1 MSTSASSRTIAAV
14 LPVLLALFSACER
27 KASVPSHAPAVRLPL
42 EVLAD
47 TGRRQTLPVPPP
59 AVARA
64 WLERV
69 QKDRPP
75 RVPPAPIARA
85 PLAVPPPEAPPEAPP
100 VTSEPMDVLVV
111 DEDLHPPIPI
121 GTAPLRVPAGR
132 GRSAGVDLDVRVDES
147 GAVSDAV
154 WAGGSADSTA
164 VAAVTACA
172 LAMRFHPAVQRGR
185 PVAVWCRQHFEFGRG
200 VAVPAVEGEAPPH

>member
-1 MSTSASSRTIAAV
+1 MRTNAWTLAGAILLVLASG
-14 LPVLLALFSACER
+14 CER
-27 KASVPSHAPAVRLPL
+27 KAGGPVHAPAVRLPI

-47 TGRRQTLPVPPP
+47 TGRRQSLPVPPP
-59 AVARA
+59 AAARA

-75 RVPPAPIARA
+75 RVPPAEVA
-85 PLAVPPPEAPPEAPP
+85 PAPPLDVPPPEARPDAPP
-100 VTSEPMDVLVV
+100 VTSEPLDVLVV

-121 GTAPLRVPAGR
+121 GVAPLHVPSGR
-132 GRSAGVDLDVRVDES
+132 GSLGIDLDVRIDED

-154 WAGGSADSTA
+154 WAGGSADPAA

-172 LAMRFHPAVQRGR
+172 LAMRFHPAVQRGK

-200 VAVPAVEGEAPPH
+200 VAAPAIEEPPH

>member
-1 MSTSASSRTIAAV
+1 MPTSAFSRRIV
-14 LPVLLALFSACER
+14 LGLLVLASGCDR
-27 KASVPSHAPAVRLPL
+27 KANGPSHAPAVRLPI

-47 TGRRQTLPVPPP
+47 SARRRTLPVPPP
-59 AVARA
+59 EAARA

-75 RVPPAPIARA
+75 RVPPAPVSPA
-85 PLAVPPPEAPPEAPP
+85 PLAVPPPEARPEAPP

-121 GTAPLRVPAGR
+121 GTAPLRVPAGH
-132 GRSAGVDLDVRVDES
+132 GRSVGVDLDVRVDES

-154 WAGGSADSTA
+154 WAGGSEDSSA

-200 VAVPAVEGEAPPH
+200 VAAPVDEGEAAPH

>member
-1 MSTSASSRTIAAV
+1 MPTNASAKWIAA
-14 LPVLLALFSACER
+14 LLLVFASGCER
-27 KASVPSHAPAVRLPL
+27 KAHAPAHVPAVRLPI

-47 TGRRQTLPVPPP
+47 TARRQSLPVPPP

-69 QKDRPP
+69 QKDHPP
-75 RVPPAPIARA
+75 RVPPAEVTRTPS
-85 PLAVPPPEAPPEAPP
+85 LAAPPPEARPEAPP
-100 VTSEPMDVLVV
+100 LASEPMEVLVV

-121 GTAPLRVPAGR
+121 GVAPLRVPSGR
-132 GRSAGVDLDVRVDES
+132 GVLGVDLDVRIDEE
-147 GAVSDAV
+147 GTVSDAV
-154 WAGGSADSTA
+154 WAGGSEDSSV

-200 VAVPAVEGEAPPH
+200 VVAPAIDEPTP

>member
-1 MSTSASSRTIAAV
+1 MSTSATSRWIALGLLV
-14 LPVLLALFSACER
+14 L
-27 KASVPSHAPAVRLPL
+27 ASGCGREAGAPSHAPAVPLPI

-59 AVARA
+59 EAARA

-75 RVPPAPIARA
+75 HVPPARVAPAP
-85 PLAVPPPEAPPEAPP
+85 PLAVPPPEARPEAPP

-121 GTAPLRVPAGR
+121 GTAPLRVPAGHGR
-132 GRSAGVDLDVRVDES
+132 GVGVDLDVRVDES

-154 WAGGSADSTA
+154 WAGGSEDSSA

-200 VAVPAVEGEAPPH
+200 VATAVEEREAAPH

>member
-1 MSTSASSRTIAAV
+1 MRANAWILAGALLLVLASG
-14 LPVLLALFSACER
+14 CER
-27 KASVPSHAPAVRLPL
+27 KADPPAHATAVRLPIQ
-42 EVLAD
+42 VLAD
-47 TGRRQTLPVPPP
+47 TGRRQSLPVPPP

-75 RVPPAPIARA
+75 RVPAAEVAPAP
-85 PLAVPPPEAPPEAPP
+85 PLDAPPPEARPDAPP
-100 VTSEPMDVLVV
+100 VTSEPLDVLVV

-121 GTAPLRVPAGR
+121 GVAPLRVPSGR
-132 GRSAGVDLDVRVDES
+132 GAVGVDLDVRIDED

-154 WAGGSADSTA
+154 WAGGSPDSAA

-172 LAMRFHPAVQRGR
+172 LAMRFHPAVQRGK

-200 VAVPAVEGEAPPH
+200 VAAPAIERPPH